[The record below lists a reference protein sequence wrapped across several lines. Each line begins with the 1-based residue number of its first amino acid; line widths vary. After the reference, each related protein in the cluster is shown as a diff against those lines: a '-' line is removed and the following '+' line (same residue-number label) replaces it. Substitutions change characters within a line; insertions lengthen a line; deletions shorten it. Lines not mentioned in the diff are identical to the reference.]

1 MQFFRWRLGGYVAK
15 IFGRYIAD
23 FSFFILGNLRRGID
37 IFAAWWYHIGTT
49 YKRKVEAMKKR
60 LLALLLVLLICL
72 TACDENRRPD
82 LGDEAT
88 SFEDITPSKYIEIAD
103 KDYKGFDLYLN
114 IYDYTEAELEQKIL
128 NSLYIRRP
136 EEVYKNDDPN
146 YIPKITAGDEVHIYY
161 RGYILN
167 EDGTRDY
174 QGGMT
179 NIGGN
184 EMSQLTPY
192 ELTIGKGQFIT
203 GFEGGMAGKS
213 LADFPTLEF
222 ITEGAVTDGLIVYV
236 SSALRV
242 DGKITASMK
251 CTPFRIPEDKEY
263 IDEYY
268 DEDFYETI
276 CSLEIGGDPA
286 TLSGVTQDG
295 GTYSYENIRIEY
307 ACAPY
312 ESTGCQPLY
321 MRFPV
326 DYSYEAIQGKEAW
339 FEVYVA
345 GITEYYN
352 DEAGQGVFDDTF
364 VNEKFLAGNDTLK
377 TELDTKYPGLSP
389 AEQMKK
395 HIKERIDEDYD
406 MAYGT
411 TLYDAIIDH
420 YVSVA
425 TVKKYPKALREL
437 SYNEI
442 LTKFESY
449 IKTFE
454 KIYNAKVEDVE
465 DTNGDFVISPGTGT
479 IGGSLVYTVS
489 KDNVAKMYFGDYES
503 ATWEEAVSK
512 RADEL
517 LLTRLVVAYIIE
529 REGLDVSG
537 VDSDRFYHSDR
548 QKIVLDKVLA
558 DFGIHIHT
566 LDE

>member
-1 MQFFRWRLGGYVAK
+1 
-15 IFGRYIAD
+15 
-23 FSFFILGNLRRGID
+23 
-37 IFAAWWYHIGTT
+37 
-49 YKRKVEAMKKR
+49 MKKR

-136 EEVYKNDDPN
+136 EEVYTNDDPN
-146 YIPKITAGDEVHIYY
+146 YIPKITAGDEVSIYY
-161 RGYILN
+161 RGYVLN

-174 QGGMT
+174 QSGMS

-184 EMSQLTPY
+184 EMSQLIPY

-268 DEDFYETI
+268 GEDFYETI
-276 CSLEIGGDPA
+276 CSLEIGGYPA

-295 GTYSYENIRIEY
+295 GTYAYENIRIEY

-312 ESTGCQPLY
+312 ESTGCQPLH

-326 DYSYEAIQGKEAW
+326 GEGYGYLEGKDVW
-339 FEVYVA
+339 FEVYVEK
-345 GITEYYN
+345 ITEYYN
-352 DEAGQGVFDDTF
+352 DEAGEGVFDDTF
-364 VNEKFLAGNDTLK
+364 VNEKLLAGNDTLK

-420 YVSVA
+420 YVSTA

-437 SYNEI
+437 SYYEI

-465 DTNGDFVISPGTGT
+465 DTNGDIVISPGTGT
-479 IGGSLVYTVS
+479 IGGSFVYTVS

-537 VDSDRFYHSDR
+537 VDNDRFYHSDR